1 MDISSLTSSYST
13 STSSTTSLFSQISDE
28 QLQEAVETSDDLGG
42 VTSGVVYEQSD
53 SSSIASNEKNDTI
66 VQMAEIAKQYET
78 QLANFQTLISSV
90 FSKQANASAL
100 SSGSMSSAF
109 SNLIAD
115 AETIEKAKEDVS
127 EDGYYGVE
135 QTSER
140 LLSFATAIAGDDPD
154 KLTEMKD
161 AIIKGFEE
169 AEKLWGGELP
179 EISQETYDKVMSSID
194 ELIVNAGGTL

>member
-28 QLQEAVETSDDLGG
+28 QLQEVVETSDDLEGI
-42 VTSGVVYEQSD
+42 TSGVVYEQSD
-53 SSSIASNEKNDTI
+53 SDSVASNEKYDTL
-66 VQMAEIAKQYET
+66 VRMGEIAKQYET

-100 SSGSMSSAF
+100 SSGSMSGAF

-115 AETIEKAKEDVS
+115 AETIAQAKEDVS